1 LAEYILGSSLR
12 KLARE
17 NGWLQTALW
26 SLDFALVWIL
36 IQFFALLPIDTASRW
51 GARIGRWVGAR
62 MNRKSLILKEN
73 MKIAFPELTAI
84 EIDELVKKAWGQAGR
99 VLAEYPHLAAISF
112 DPERMAINIL
122 QSVETYSN
130 PARPSVFITSHQGN
144 WELCMGA
151 VARLD
156 IPSAALYSPP
166 TNPYLDKLLK
176 ESRMVLNCQLIPR
189 DKSARL
195 MMRALKKGRSVGC
208 VADRRID
215 EGEPVPFFG
224 RNKNSTI
231 MPAWMA
237 LKFNCDFV
245 PMHVERVEGARYQV
259 IFHPPII
266 PSDENADIKLQA
278 IDMTQQAHQ
287 HFEEWARKA
296 PQDFFCSKRLWPKN
310 KPSTPV
316 EGPSDS
322 EVESHAA

>member
-1 LAEYILGSSLR
+1 MAEFILGSSLR

-17 NGWLQTALW
+17 NGRLQTVLW
-26 SLDFALVWIL
+26 WLDFAFIWTLTKL
-36 IQFFALLPIDTASRW
+36 FTLLPVDTASACGERV
-51 GARIGRWVGAR
+51 GRWVGPKLK
-62 MNRKSLILKEN
+62 RKSLIFKEN
-73 MKIAFPELTAI
+73 MKIAFPNLTAI
-84 EIDELVKKAWGQAGR
+84 EIDELVAAAWGQAGR
-99 VLAEYPHLAAISF
+99 VLAEYPHLSAIST
-112 DPERMAINIL
+112 DPERMTIDIL
-122 QSVETYSN
+122 QSVETYGN
-130 PARPSVFITSHQGN
+130 PARPSVFITSHQSN
-144 WELCMGA
+144 WELCTGA

-215 EGEPVPFFG
+215 EGEPVQFFG
-224 RNKNSTI
+224 RNKTSTI

-237 LKFNCDFV
+237 LKFNCDFI

-259 IFHPPII
+259 TFHPPII
-266 PSDENADIKLQA
+266 PSDANADIKLQA

-287 HFEEWARKA
+287 YFEEWARKA
-296 PQDFFCSKRLWPKN
+296 PKDWFCSKRLWPKN
-310 KPSTPV
+310 KTTTPV